1 MGGPPNVAAMMT
13 NQIEVSAVLV
23 TLEGLNANVKK
34 PGVAMYI
41 SVNSQTKVWKM
52 EQFVVRNGF
61 KAETIADL
69 KGAKLMSAPG
79 PANLNTAKAILAK
92 NGLKDGDYTID
103 QLDMGQH
110 VNAMTAGTFDG
121 GYTLE
126 PNASMMIKA
135 GVARS
140 LEAGVISKYILGD
153 EKANAYAA
161 GCAMTSDFIAKR
173 PDVAKRFAAAWGKAI
188 DFINKNPDE
197 ARKYLAKNTFTPDN
211 VVDMVSMLGYVMAGD
226 MTPQAGRR
234 FAEIGRLRQFDRGR
248 SRKAR
253 RHQSPAE
260 ILGARGTV
268 AGAQIA
274 AKVDAAARAPDASLR
289 TAPHVTIRGLS
300 KRFADATIYDNF
312 DFDIPR
318 GKLISVFGPN
328 GCGKSTLINM
338 IAGLF
343 PVDAGE
349 ILFDGQP
356 ISQIRFGYVFQ
367 NYREALFPW
376 LRAFDNVAY
385 PLKLM
390 GIARPRE
397 HGAGRDVSSPTSTSR
412 STSISIPIRCPAD
425 SSSWSRSCGR

>member
-1 MGGPPNVAAMMT
+1 MMKLPNLRIIAIAFLALSAAMPGQALAQDKVSVGLFPISSSLPYFVALERGFFKEQNIEPEMTKLMGGPPNVAAMMT

-41 SVNSQTKVWKM
+41 SMNSQTKVWKM

-69 KGAKLMSAPG
+69 KGAKLLSAPG

-110 VNAMTAGTFDG
+110 VNAITAGTFDG

-153 EKANAYAA
+153 EKADAFAA
-161 GCAMTSDFIAKR
+161 GCAMTSGFIAKR
-173 PDVAKRFAAAWGKAI
+173 PEVAKRFAVAWGKAI

-197 ARKYLAKNTFTPDN
+197 ARKYLVKNTFTPDN

-226 MTPQAGRR
+226 MTPKQ
-234 FAEIGRLRQFDRGR
+234 IGDLQ
-248 SRKAR
+248 K
-253 RHQSPAE
+253 
-260 ILGARGTV
+260 L
-268 AGAQIA
+268 
-274 AKVDAAARAPDASLR
+274 
-289 TAPHVTIRGLS
+289 
-300 KRFADATIYDNF
+300 ADFGNSIGVV
-312 DFDIPR
+312 PE
-318 GKLISVFGPN
+318 KL
-328 GCGKSTLINM
+328 
-338 IAGLF
+338 
-343 PVDAGE
+343 
-349 ILFDGQP
+349 
-356 ISQIRFGYVFQ
+356 
-367 NYREALFPW
+367 
-376 LRAFDNVAY
+376 
-385 PLKLM
+385 
-390 GIARPRE
+390 
-397 HGAGRDVSSPTSTSR
+397 DVSK
-412 STSISIPIRCPAD
+412 ILQKF
-425 SSSWSRSCGR
+425 